1 MAAAWHARL
10 LLVVALLGGATAAL
24 AEPLREEPPW
34 YMPDHASL
42 QLAGSIGLLSAGP
55 GWAFLDESV
64 EAGLLLG
71 WAPPL
76 VAGEDFLTLTLKGQW
91 HPLRLEWRGWH
102 LRPLTVGMLFSY
114 TFGDAYFVR
123 LPERYDDGYYWFK
136 TGLRPALL
144 LGGGAGRPVPSLGLR
159 LLEGYVELVATD
171 YRIVHFIRSPRIVS
185 TGLFSLAL
193 GARLRF

>member
-1 MAAAWHARL
+1 MQAVWHARALVLTL
-10 LLVVALLGGATAAL
+10 LLIPVEALT
-24 AEPLREEPPW
+24 EPPREGPPW
-34 YMPDHASL
+34 YVPDHASL

-55 GWAFLDESV
+55 GWAFLDEAV

-91 HPLRLEWRGWH
+91 HPFRVEWRGWS

-123 LPERYDDGYYWFK
+123 LPDRYPDGYYWFK

-144 LGGGAGRPVPSLGLR
+144 VGGGAGRPVPALGLR
-159 LLEGYVELVATD
+159 LLEGYFELVATD
-171 YRIVHFIRSPRIVS
+171 YRTIHFVQDPGTVR

-193 GARLRF
+193 GARFRF